1 MEDQQS
7 ELQWMIQGH
16 QTGGRTKA
24 EEVAAYAP
32 RPPVSPKVTAEKAAQ
47 LQELV
52 NATI

>member
-1 MEDQQS
+1 M
-7 ELQWMIQGH
+7 MQGC

-24 EEVAAYAP
+24 EEVAAYVP
-32 RPPVSPKVTAEKAAQ
+32 QPPVSPSKVTAEKAAQ